1 METTR
6 ADESYMAELRAN
18 HPELV
23 VEDLQVYEICKKPVD
38 GAGPSTNPGFGEDDN
53 GDEGSGDDGADWD
66 KLEVEED

>member
-1 METTR
+1 MVHDLAAILGKEKVAGGHMIVDIKR
-6 ADESYMAELRAN
+6 A
-18 HPELV
+18 
-23 VEDLQVYEICKKPVD
+23 D